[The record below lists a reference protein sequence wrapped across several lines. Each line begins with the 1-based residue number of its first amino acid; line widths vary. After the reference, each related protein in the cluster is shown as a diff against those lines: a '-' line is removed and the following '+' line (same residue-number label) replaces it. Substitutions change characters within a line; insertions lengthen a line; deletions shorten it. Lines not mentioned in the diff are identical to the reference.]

1 MEKKVTIY
9 SKPGCGQCM
18 FTKKYLDKS
27 KVSYFEKNISEN
39 PDWAEEVK
47 ALGFQTLPVIVIEGE
62 ELLARA
68 ICHEVD
74 HLDGVLYRDVAD
86 GPVHDVDQE

>member
-18 FTKKYLDKS
+18 FTKKYLDKI

-62 ELLARA
+62 EPFTGYQPQK
-68 ICHEVD
+68 
-74 HLDGVLYRDVAD
+74 LDALVI
-86 GPVHDVDQE
+86 